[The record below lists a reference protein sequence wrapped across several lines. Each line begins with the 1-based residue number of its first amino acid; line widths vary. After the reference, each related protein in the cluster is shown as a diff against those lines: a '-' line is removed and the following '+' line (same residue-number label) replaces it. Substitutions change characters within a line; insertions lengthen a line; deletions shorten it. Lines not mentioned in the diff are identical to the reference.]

1 VVPAQPRVD
10 RGGDEQWVG
19 PVPLQEGSPLDPGD
33 DGRVETEAGMEEEA
47 PTFGDAEADALEP
60 ASVERLRESLGGLH
74 GVVGDADAA
83 REDVGRSARQ
93 RRQGGGA
100 SGQAVGG
107 FAERPVTAEHDDH
120 VDALEGGAPRDAG
133 GVPAPR
139 RFLDLEL
146 VIGTQDTLYEHAP
159 PRRDRRR
166 RLVHDQEKTHLVPLT
181 ASQDP
186 ALRRRPNK
194 PPTPRL
200 GTVPAYDPDV
210 VRAAPRQSGALAELT
225 EEIVECRACPRLV
238 EWREAVA
245 REKRAAFRDEAYWGR
260 PVRGF
265 GDPRARLLVT
275 GLAPAAHG
283 GNRTGRIFT
292 GDRSGD
298 WLFGALYRNGYPNQP
313 A

>member
-166 RLVHDQEKTHLVPLT
+166 RLVHDQEKTHLVPST
-181 ASQDP
+181 ASQAP
-186 ALRRRPNK
+186 ALRRRPTK
-194 PPTPRL
+194 PPTPRP
-200 GTVPAYDPDV
+200 GTVPARTIRTWYEPRLDSPAHWPSSPKRSSSAARARASSNG
-210 VRAAPRQSGALAELT
+210 VRRWLVRSVPRFETRRIGEATSAASAAPAPGSIA
-225 EEIVECRACPRLV
+225 
-238 EWREAVA
+238 
-245 REKRAAFRDEAYWGR
+245 
-260 PVRGF
+260 
-265 GDPRARLLVT
+265 T
-275 GLAPAAHG
+275 G
-283 GNRTGRIFT
+283 
-292 GDRSGD
+292 
-298 WLFGALYRNGYPNQP
+298 
-313 A
+313 